1 MTEKYLLS
9 ICYVDNHNEIFSEPY
24 GLFDTFLQAQIFA
37 HEKIDE
43 MRQLRLRSPMSET
56 NRLEYI
62 DDYGE
67 MIVNE
72 AFEFDFTIKKIYT

>member
-43 MRQLRLRSPMSET
+43 MR
-56 NRLEYI
+56 LEYI

-67 MIVNE
+67 MLVNE
-72 AFEFDFTIKKIYT
+72 SFEFDFTIKKIYT

>member
-24 GLFDTFLQAQIFA
+24 GLFDTFLKAQIFA

-43 MRQLRLRSPMSET
+43 MR
-56 NRLEYI
+56 LEYI

-67 MIVNE
+67 MLVNE
-72 AFEFDFTIKKIYT
+72 SFEFDFTIKKIYT

>member
-24 GLFDTFLQAQIFA
+24 GLFNTFLQAQIFA

-43 MRQLRLRSPMSET
+43 MR
-56 NRLEYI
+56 LEYI

-67 MIVNE
+67 MLVNE
-72 AFEFDFTIKKIYT
+72 SFEFDFTIKKIYT

>member
-9 ICYVDNHNEIFSEPY
+9 ICYVDDHNEIFSEPY

-37 HEKIDE
+37 HDKIDE
-43 MRQLRLRSPMSET
+43 M
-56 NRLEYI
+56 RLEYI

>member
-1 MTEKYLLS
+1 MSSKNKYFLLYMTEKYLLS
-9 ICYVDNHNEIFSEPY
+9 ICYVDDHNEIFSEPY

-37 HEKIDE
+37 HDKIDE
-43 MRQLRLRSPMSET
+43 M
-56 NRLEYI
+56 RLEYI

>member
-1 MTEKYLLS
+1 MLSKNKYFLLYMTEKYLLS

-24 GLFDTFLQAQIFA
+24 GLFETFLQAQIFA

-43 MRQLRLRSPMSET
+43 MR
-56 NRLEYI
+56 LEYI

-67 MIVNE
+67 IIVNE

>member
-1 MTEKYLLS
+1 MIEKYLLS
-9 ICYVDNHNEIFSEPY
+9 ICYVNNHNEIFSEPY
-24 GLFDTFLQAQIFA
+24 GLFDTFLQAQIYA

-43 MRQLRLRSPMSET
+43 M
-56 NRLEYI
+56 RLEYI

-72 AFEFDFTIKKIYT
+72 SFEFDFTIKKIYT

>member
-43 MRQLRLRSPMSET
+43 MR
-56 NRLEYI
+56 LEYI

-67 MIVNE
+67 MLVNE
-72 AFEFDFTIKKIYT
+72 SFEFDFTIKKICT

>member
-1 MTEKYLLS
+1 MTEKYLLT

-43 MRQLRLRSPMSET
+43 MR
-56 NRLEYI
+56 LEYI

-67 MIVNE
+67 MLVNE
-72 AFEFDFTIKKIYT
+72 SFEFDFTIKKIYT